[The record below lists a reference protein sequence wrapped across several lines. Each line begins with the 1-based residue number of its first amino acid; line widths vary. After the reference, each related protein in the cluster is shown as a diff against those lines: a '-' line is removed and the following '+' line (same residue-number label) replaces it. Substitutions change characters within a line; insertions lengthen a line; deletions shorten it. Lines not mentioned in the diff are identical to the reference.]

1 MALRPMPR
9 QAPEAPALPPGAWR
23 PSWRVL
29 RDRDAFPGEDVAKVP
44 VNQLAQAKARWLRN
58 ALKKLV
64 SGRFEVVFGHE
75 IMEHEAFR
83 SPKAMFS
90 MLFYRSTL
98 LETPRKQGFVSF
110 KP

>member
-1 MALRPMPR
+1 MPR

-58 ALKKLV
+58 ALKSWCQAV
-64 SGRFEVVFGHE
+64 FAGFEVVFGHE

-83 SPKAMFS
+83 LCKAMFS